1 MEPVVVVGAGH
12 NGLVCAAYLAR
23 AGLDVLV
30 LEARDTVGG
39 CASTVDALGGARVN
53 ICNCDHTMVRA
64 TPIAAELDLAAHG
77 LRYLDVDPTGIA
89 VSWAPGR
96 VPWVQFRDADATL
109 DALAATHPDQVA
121 GYRRYLADAL
131 PVARLLLEL
140 TSGPPTPGSVL
151 RRLARLGTGSRAL
164 PRLLDWSRR
173 SVAEV
178 LGRYLSDEA
187 LIAAAFA
194 LGPAVWGV
202 APFTPGTGLG
212 AAGMATRHVVGVG
225 RPVGGSGAL
234 PDALRA
240 ALETAGGKVRTSAR
254 VDRIEVEGD
263 RVLGVRL
270 VGGELV
276 PARAVIC
283 STDPR
288 ATLVGWLGHAPAG
301 AAVTRRWRA
310 GPLPDGYE
318 SKVDAVVRELPV
330 PRALELLPAALGP
343 VDPHLPTTTVAPATL
358 AEITAA
364 HAALAGGGVAERPM
378 FLVNTPSALDPTMR
392 PAADEHVFSLE
403 VLWTPY
409 GGRNDPAAWLD
420 AYAGLVQPGFRPQRW
435 RAVLPED
442 YERDFGMP
450 RGYAPSFGGSPLAAL
465 MGRDRELTR
474 YATPVRG
481 LYLTGA
487 GTFPGAGVWGAPGR
501 NAAAVVLAALA
512 P

>member
-1 MEPVVVVGAGH
+1 MAPVVVVGAGH

-23 AGLDVLV
+23 SGLDVLV

-39 CASTVDALGGARVN
+39 CASTVDALDGARVN
-53 ICNCDHTMVRA
+53 ICNCDHTMVRS
-64 TPIAAELDLAAHG
+64 TPIAQELGLAAHG

-89 VSWAPGR
+89 LSWEPDR
-96 VPWVQFRDADATL
+96 VPWVQFRDPARTL
-109 DALAATHPDQVA
+109 DVLAATHPGQVA

-140 TSGPPTPGSVL
+140 TSGPPTVGSVL
-151 RRLARLGTGSRAL
+151 RRLVRLGRGSAAL
-164 PRLLDWSRR
+164 PRLLGWSRR
-173 SVAEV
+173 SVTDV

-187 LIAAAFA
+187 LLAAAFA
-194 LGPAVWGV
+194 VGPAVWGV
-202 APFTPGTGLG
+202 APDTPGTGLG
-212 AAGMATRHVVGVG
+212 AAGMATRHLVGVG

-240 ALETAGGKVRTSAR
+240 ALEAAGGTVRTAAT
-254 VDRIEVEGD
+254 VDRIEVERD

-276 PARAVIC
+276 AATTVIC

-301 AAVTRRWRA
+301 AELSRRWRA
-310 GPLPDGYE
+310 RPVRDGYE
-318 SKVDAVVRELPV
+318 SKVDAVVEELPV
-330 PRALELLPAALGP
+330 PRALDLLPAAVGAI
-343 VDPHLPTTTVAPATL
+343 DPNIPTTTVAPATL

-364 HAALAGGGVAERPM
+364 HGGATAERPM
-378 FLVNTPSALDPTMR
+378 FLVNTPSVLDPSMR
-392 PAADEHVFSLE
+392 PSPDEHVFSLE

-409 GGRNDPAAWLD
+409 GGRHDPRAWLD
-420 AYAGLVQPGFRPQRW
+420 GYSGLVQPGFGRAFDSGRW
-435 RAVLPED
+435 RAVTPED

-450 RGYAPSFGGSPLAAL
+450 RGYAPSFAGGPLAAL
-465 MGRDRELTR
+465 VGRDRELTR
-474 YATPVRG
+474 YETPVRG

-487 GTFPGAGVWGAPGR
+487 GTFPGAGVWGAAGR
-501 NAAAVVLAALA
+501 NAAAVVIAGQ
-512 P
+512 